1 MKVFEH
7 YWKSV
12 LMMKIN
18 LFYLLNKDV
27 KIITFTTFR
36 NTEEI
41 HMEDI
46 FKLDAANQPVIC
58 SLFIGDFCQEEFNSS
73 SCIFIGNIKAGPL
86 AYVTVKPHFK

>member
-1 MKVFEH
+1 
-7 YWKSV
+7 
-12 LMMKIN
+12 
-18 LFYLLNKDV
+18 
-27 KIITFTTFR
+27 
-36 NTEEI
+36 
-41 HMEDI
+41 MEDI